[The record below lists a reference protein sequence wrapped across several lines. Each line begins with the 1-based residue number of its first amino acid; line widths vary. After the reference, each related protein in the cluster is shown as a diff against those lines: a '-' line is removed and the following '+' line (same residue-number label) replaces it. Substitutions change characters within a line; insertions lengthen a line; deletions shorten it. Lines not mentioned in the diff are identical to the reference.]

1 MGASTYLSRLVA
13 SQLKARAAHIPAG
26 REKPPSTE
34 TTNISSPKASDVA
47 HFDEIYR
54 EFFAFVWRSARRL
67 GVEPASLD
75 DVVQEVFVI
84 AHRRLSSFEGRSSLR
99 TWIFGITLRVAR
111 DHRRARARKPLDADS
126 EPHLLCDASPGPSE
140 RLERTEAIQLL
151 YRILGELCEEQ
162 REVFVMADLEQMP
175 MSTIAA
181 TLDINENTGYGR
193 LRAARRSFNESLA
206 RHRARDEWKL

>member
-1 MGASTYLSRLVA
+1 MAASTYLSRLVV
-13 SQLKARAAHIPAG
+13 SQVKARAAQIPA
-26 REKPPSTE
+26 RLEKRPSTE
-34 TTNISSPKASDVA
+34 ATPISPPKAADVA
-47 HFDEIYR
+47 LFDEIYR
-54 EFFAFVWRSARRL
+54 DNFAFVWRSARRL
-67 GVEPASLD
+67 GVEPFSLD

-84 AHRRLSSFEGRSSLR
+84 AHRRLASFEGRSSLR

-126 EPHLLCDASPGPSE
+126 EPDLLCEGSPGPGE
-140 RLERTEAIQLL
+140 RLERNEAIRLL
-151 YRILGELCEEQ
+151 YRILAELGEEH

-193 LRAARRSFNESLA
+193 LRAARRLFNESLA